1 MWTQLAVAN
10 TATGARNIGHAPTQ
24 RAMPKVTMVR
34 PRYIGLR
41 VRPYGPLTTSFL
53 FSGEVGLSSVP
64 ARRNITTAHTG
75 GAQPSRTRAIPSG
88 TFVRPGGQPNV
99 PLI

>member
-1 MWTQLAVAN
+1 MWTQLAVAK
-10 TATGARNIGHAPTQ
+10 TATGARNIGQAPTQ
-24 RAMPKVTMVR
+24 RAMPRVMMVR

-53 FSGEVGLSSVP
+53 FCGEVGLSSVP
-64 ARRNITTAHTG
+64 AWRNLTTAHNG

-88 TFVRPGGQPNV
+88 GFVGPGGQPS
-99 PLI
+99 PQL